1 MTRETPSPASAN
13 DLRLIATCYRATN
26 AIVRDLDFRLTR
38 GHGVTFIQ
46 AVTLLAIDSCE
57 SPQPHV
63 IADRLQQQSQTVT
76 GVLDRLERAGWVS
89 RLRDLRDRR
98 AVRLELTEK
107 GRDVVTKVRSTLE
120 RDIHDILCEMDME
133 RCRRLEAD
141 LGKLEAVVAR
151 KSRLEPGEARRM
163 DAAEPGPPND
173 ADLPKR

>member
-1 MTRETPSPASAN
+1 MTSETPSPASAN

-26 AIVRDLDFRLTR
+26 AIVRELDARLSR

-46 AVTLLAIDSCE
+46 AVTLLAIDSCD

-76 GVLDRLERAGWVS
+76 GVLDRIERAGWVT

-98 AVRLELTEK
+98 AVRLELTDR
-107 GRDVVTKVRSTLE
+107 GRDVVAKVRETLE
-120 RDIHDILCEMDME
+120 KDIHDVLCAIDME

-141 LGKLEAVVAR
+141 LGKLESVVAR
-151 KSRLEPGEARRM
+151 KTARTGAETKAM
-163 DAAEPGPPND
+163 DRAEPGPPNE
-173 ADLPKR
+173 ATLPKR